1 VRRLLGRV
9 RRRLERLVRELRDRR
24 RHAQIAQAPRTPHDR
39 IAVFYGR
46 DRLPGLGEPVHG
58 GLVKFQQLARELPN
72 EPRAFNVLYLGSSIL
87 PPDHRDLRRLARA
100 RGAAILWNQDGVAYP
115 AWHGPGW
122 ERTNE
127 PLAAGLHAADRVIYQ
142 SEFCKLSADRF
153 LGEREGPWEVLPN
166 PVDTRRFTPVA
177 RPDRPPILLLGG
189 NQYQRYRLEV
199 ALETL
204 ALLPPEWRLLV
215 TGALSWHPDRR
226 ASEREAAALVAGSG
240 LAERVELAGA
250 YTQAEAPEL
259 LRRGDVLLHPKVN
272 DPCPTIV
279 LEAMACGLP
288 VVHSATGG
296 TPELVGDEA
305 GVGIPAPL
313 DWERERPPE
322 PEALAVAVLEVHA
335 RLPELREAARAR
347 AERFDL
353 RPWIERHRAIFE
365 ELVA

>member
-1 VRRLLGRV
+1 VRRLLGRI
-9 RRRLERLVRELRDRR
+9 RRRLERRVRELRDRR
-24 RHAQIAQAPRTPHDR
+24 RHAEIARARRPSRGT

-46 DRLPGLGEPVHG
+46 DRVPGLGEPVHG
-58 GLVKFQQLARELPN
+58 GLVKFQQLAQELPN
-72 EPRAFNVLYLGSSIL
+72 EPRAFNVLYLGSTTL
-87 PPDHRDLRRLARA
+87 PPDYRDLLRLARE

-127 PLAAGLHAADRVIYQ
+127 PLAAGLHAADRVVYQ

-153 LGEREGPWEVLPN
+153 LGEPAAGWEVLHN
-166 PVDTRRFTPVA
+166 PVDTRRFTPA
-177 RPDRPPILLLGG
+177 PGPERPPTLLLGG

-199 ALETL
+199 ALRTL
-204 ALLPPEWRLLV
+204 VLLPAEWRLLV
-215 TGALSWHPDRR
+215 TGAVSWHADRR
-226 ASEREAAALVAGSG
+226 AARAEAAALLRDSG
-240 LAERVELAGA
+240 VAERVEMVGT
-250 YTQAEAPEL
+250 YSQAEAPEL

-288 VVHSATGG
+288 VVYSATGG
-296 TPELVGDEA
+296 SPELVGDTA
-305 GVGIPAPL
+305 GVGIPGPL
-313 DWERERPPE
+313 DWERDRPPE
-322 PEALAVAVLEVHA
+322 PAALAAAVLELHD
-335 RLPELREAARAR
+335 RLPELSEAARAR

-353 RPWIERHRAIFE
+353 RAWVERHRVLLE